1 MRRETERWR
10 GIAAVTFLAA
20 AVALLFTAPGALL
33 VGVVG
38 GAYAGY
44 ARFDAAPTPDLSV
57 EREVSETD
65 PARGDEVAV
74 TVTVRNDGGFL
85 PDLRLVDGVPD
96 ALDVTEGSPRL
107 ATALRAGK
115 EARFSYRVEASRGD
129 HAFDGLTVVARDAAG
144 SAEVETTVEA
154 DGDTAVRCVPELDD
168 IGGFPLRAQATRHV
182 GRLTTN
188 EGGTGVEFHA
198 TREYRRGD
206 PLSRL
211 DWRRLARTGELAT
224 VEFREERA
232 GTVVLVVDTRLEAY
246 VAGPDEAAAVERSVG
261 AAGAIADSLLDAGD
275 RVGLASYG
283 PRRAWLP
290 PGLGRDHRQRLRR
303 TLALDDAFAPL
314 PPTDPFFSRTTLT
327 RLLGRLPSNA
337 QVVCLTPLVDD
348 GVAAFARQL
357 DAHGHAVT
365 VVSPDPT
372 DGSGVGEAL
381 ARVERRLRVRDVRRA
396 GIRVLDWEAGTPLT
410 VALATAERRW
420 RA

>member
-1 MRRETERWR
+1 MTETERWR
-10 GIAAVTFLAA
+10 GIAAVTFLSA

-44 ARFDAAPTPDLSV
+44 ARFDTAPSPRLSV
-57 EREVSETD
+57 ERAISDTD
-65 PARGDEVAV
+65 PERGDEVSV
-74 TVTVRNDGGFL
+74 TVTVHNDGGFL

-96 ALDVTEGSPRL
+96 SLEVTEGSPRL

-115 EARFSYRVEASRGD
+115 EASFSYRVEARRGD
-129 HAFDGLTVVARDAAG
+129 HAFGDLTVVARDAAG
-144 SAEVETTVEA
+144 SVEVETTA
-154 DGDTAVRCVPELDD
+154 DVAGDDAVRCVPELDALD
-168 IGGFPLRAQATRHV
+168 GFPLRAQATRQV

-211 DWRRLARTGELAT
+211 DWQRLARTGDLAT

-232 GTVVLVVDTRLEAY
+232 GTAVLVVDTREQAY
-246 VAGPDEAAAVERSVG
+246 VTDPDGESAVERSVG
-261 AAGAIADSLLDAGD
+261 AAGAVADALLDAGD
-275 RVGLASYG
+275 RVGVASYG
-283 PRRAWLP
+283 PRTAWLP

-303 TLALDDAFAPL
+303 ALALDDAFDPL
-314 PPTDPFFSRTTLT
+314 PPDAPFFGRTTLT
-327 RLLGRLPSNA
+327 RLLTRLPSDA
-337 QVVCLTPLVDD
+337 QVVCVTPLVDD
-348 GVAAFARQL
+348 GVAAFARRL

-372 DGSGVGEAL
+372 GGTEVGETL
-381 ARVERRLRVRDVRRA
+381 ARVERRLRVRSVRRA
-396 GIRVLDWEAGTPLT
+396 GIRVLDWEAGTPLA